1 MIKIDNLPEAR
12 ENKSFQVG
20 IGFGLAFDWLR
31 RWREFF
37 FRPITEPKPE
47 QSRIAF
53 DTQLNTTLFQGGFIL
68 KLSPEHSRFLYVN
81 LFLKIGNALSWI
93 FPP

>member
-1 MIKIDNLPEAR
+1 MQVVLTPFINDGFSSRSDTNLRYTSNGSTNQMKGESRHQLIIKIDNLPEAR

-37 FRPITEPKPE
+37 
-47 QSRIAF
+47 
-53 DTQLNTTLFQGGFIL
+53 
-68 KLSPEHSRFLYVN
+68 
-81 LFLKIGNALSWI
+81 
-93 FPP
+93 

>member
-31 RWREFF
+31 SQN
-37 FRPITEPKPE
+37 
-47 QSRIAF
+47 QS
-53 DTQLNTTLFQGGFIL
+53 NPG
-68 KLSPEHSRFLYVN
+68 SRS
-81 LFLKIGNALSWI
+81 ILSWI
-93 FPP
+93 LLYSKEVLFLSYLQNTLDFYM

>member
-31 RWREFF
+31 RWREFVLD
-37 FRPITEPKPE
+37 
-47 QSRIAF
+47 QS
-53 DTQLNTTLFQGGFIL
+53 LNQNQSNPGSRSIL
-68 KLSPEHSRFLYVN
+68 NWILLYSKGV
-81 LFLKIGNALSWI
+81 LFLSYLQNTPD
-93 FPP
+93 FYM

>member
-31 RWREFF
+31 RWREFVLD
-37 FRPITEPKPE
+37 
-47 QSRIAF
+47 QS
-53 DTQLNTTLFQGGFIL
+53 LNQNQSNPGSRSIL
-68 KLSPEHSRFLYVN
+68 NWILLYFKGV
-81 LFLKIGNALSWI
+81 LFLSYLQNTPD
-93 FPP
+93 FYM

>member
-31 RWREFF
+31 RWREFVLD
-37 FRPITEPKPE
+37 
-47 QSRIAF
+47 QS
-53 DTQLNTTLFQGGFIL
+53 
-68 KLSPEHSRFLYVN
+68 LSQNQSNPGSRS
-81 LFLKIGNALSWI
+81 ILSWI
-93 FPP
+93 LLYSKEVLFLSYLQNTLDFYM

>member
-31 RWREFF
+31 RWREFVLD
-37 FRPITEPKPE
+37 
-47 QSRIAF
+47 QS
-53 DTQLNTTLFQGGFIL
+53 
-68 KLSPEHSRFLYVN
+68 LSQNESNPGSRS
-81 LFLKIGNALSWI
+81 ILSWI
-93 FPP
+93 LLYSKEVLFLSYLQNTLDFYM

>member
-37 FRPITEPKPE
+37 LD
-47 QSRIAF
+47 QS
-53 DTQLNTTLFQGGFIL
+53 
-68 KLSPEHSRFLYVN
+68 LSQNQSNPGSRS
-81 LFLKIGNALSWI
+81 ILSWI
-93 FPP
+93 LLYSKEVLFLSYLQNTPDFYM